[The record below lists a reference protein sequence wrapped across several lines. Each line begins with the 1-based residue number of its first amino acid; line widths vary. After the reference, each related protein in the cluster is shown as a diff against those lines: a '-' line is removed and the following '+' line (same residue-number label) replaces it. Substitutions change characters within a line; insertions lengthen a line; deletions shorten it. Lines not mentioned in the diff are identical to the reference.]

1 MDKELRLC
9 LELLKKNPNRT
20 TLNRL
25 YHSINKEKFI
35 FISSEFPIEEELKI
49 SKRCGLKEISAILN
63 KSLFIYSFRKKL
75 LYYNLITLIKRFN
88 KEKIDFII
96 LKSFAYPELI
106 KTRRIS
112 DVDFLFKIESLN
124 GCLQI
129 LHKIGFVKN
138 AMKSE
143 YYFRNFSNEV
153 TMYLKSNPQIK
164 VEPHLTITPK
174 FSPFAVDHESL
185 WNNSKIKYFDGQKA
199 RVLSDEHN
207 IIHISI
213 HALYQPA
220 LSTPFRDIYVIS
232 KIISNKRI
240 NWESLANDA
249 LQWNANNFLYY
260 SLVLARKYFD
270 AKVPEPILL
279 KLKKRNLQYFLLKM
293 MLFKKLNFL
302 RRKRYD
308 VNDLLYELIIAK
320 FFDKVNIIKRVTYAI
335 KSKL

>member
-1 MDKELRLC
+1 MDRELKLC
-9 LELLKKNPNRT
+9 LELLKRSPNRT

-25 YHSINKEKFI
+25 YRSVNKEKFI
-35 FISSEFPIEEELKI
+35 LISSEFPIEEELKT
-49 SKRCGLKEISAILN
+49 SKRYRLKEISDILN
-63 KSLFIYSFRKKL
+63 KSLLICSFRKKL
-75 LYYNLITLIKRFN
+75 LYDNLITLIKRFN
-88 KEKIDFII
+88 QEKIDFII
-96 LKSFAYPELI
+96 LKSFAYSELI

-112 DVDFLFKIESLN
+112 DLDFLIKAESLN
-124 GCLQI
+124 KCLLI
-129 LHKIGFVKN
+129 LREMGFETV
-138 AMKSE
+138 MKSE
-143 YYFRNFSNEV
+143 YYFRTFSNEV
-153 TMYLKSNPQIK
+153 TMSLKSNPQIK

-174 FSPFAVDHESL
+174 FSPFAVDNESL

-199 RVLSDEHN
+199 RALSDEHN

-240 NWESLANDA
+240 NWESLVNDA
-249 LQWNANNFLYY
+249 LQWNAGNFLYY
-260 SLVLARKYFD
+260 SLFLAKKYFN
-270 AKVPEPILL
+270 AKVPKSVLV
-279 KLKKRNLQYFLLKM
+279 KLKKRNLQYLLLKF

-308 VNDLLYELIIAK
+308 VDDLLYELIFAK
-320 FFDKVNIIKRVTYAI
+320 FCDKFNIIRRVTYAI

>member
-1 MDKELRLC
+1 MNNELRLC

-25 YHSINKEKFI
+25 YRSINKEKFI

-75 LYYNLITLIKRFN
+75 LYDNLITLIKRFN

-112 DVDFLFKIESLN
+112 DIDFLIKAESLN
-124 GCLQI
+124 NCLLI
-129 LHKIGFVKN
+129 LRDMGFIKN

-143 YYFRNFSNEV
+143 YYFRNFSNEIV
-153 TMYLKSNPQIK
+153 MNLKSNPQIK
-164 VEPHLTITPK
+164 VEPHWSMTQK
-174 FSPFAVDHESL
+174 FSPFAVNHNAL
-185 WNNSKIKYFDGQKA
+185 WRNSKIKYFEGQKA

-207 IIHISI
+207 ILHWSI

-220 LSTPFRDIYVIS
+220 LFTPFRDIYVIS
-232 KIISNKRI
+232 KIISDKKI
-240 NWESLANDA
+240 NWDSLATDA
-249 LQWNANNFLYY
+249 LKWRANNFLYY
-260 SLVLARKYFD
+260 SLFLAKRYFD
-270 AKVPEPILL
+270 AKVPESILL
-279 KLKKRNLQYFLLKM
+279 KLKKRNLQYLILKV

-308 VNDLLYELIIAK
+308 VDDLLYELIFAK
-320 FFDKVNIIKRVTYAI
+320 FCDKFNIIKRVAYGI